1 MLPDKTGTLQGEDT
15 VAGPSAAVANCSQRP
30 QFPVVGVGE
39 SAGGLE
45 AFSRLLGN
53 LPSSCGMAIL
63 FIQHLDPK
71 RESILPELL
80 AVSSPM
86 PVLHARQGMLLEP
99 NQVYVSPPNAIVTVT
114 DGHLQVSPRPEVPRL
129 FMPVDFMLR
138 FWL

>member
-1 MLPDKTGTLQGEDT
+1 
-15 VAGPSAAVANCSQRP
+15 
-30 QFPVVGVGE
+30 
-39 SAGGLE
+39 
-45 AFSRLLGN
+45 
-53 LPSSCGMAIL
+53 MAIL

-114 DGHLQVSPRPEVPRL
+114 DGHLQVSPRPELPRL

-138 FWL
+138 LWL